1 MNPNF
6 LEQII
11 LLSQKTILYKLVEM
25 YGDQDKE
32 ININLLENKFLKRPN
47 IHVNKTKNTNII
59 RTKKK
64 KRGRPRKIIQPEK
77 KVLKIV

>member
-47 IHVNKTKNTNII
+47 IHVNKTKNTNIK
-59 RTKKK
+59 RKKKK